1 MAGYYKEQPQNI
13 TATPEEIDAWEAL
26 RREPGL
32 RGRLARKGKHMKPS
46 YVGGKRSFSYE
57 DKDERMDA
65 DLGDDRGAFETRPDV
80 IQSRSTAAGRSG
92 DVNSGSGSG
101 SGSSVPPAPRG
112 PSEAE
117 IRAKI
122 AEEEATKKKKAEE
135 EKAAKHELRRDEL
148 HDEYGDY
155 KGDYGALR
163 DRADYSKH
171 RTDLNKL
178 RTESAGKYGGETGYE
193 SQISKMADRGSQVA
207 GIGGKLETMAGEAM
221 DTQKLMKDRGLFAGQ
236 LEAQRKA
243 QQGGNLANL
252 RRSMAGS
259 GASPQEIARAEAE
272 ARKGGGQAA
281 RQDALNASR
290 MAMQARQGQLGQAA
304 QFRGMQAGMLGQA
317 QNLGLQKIG
326 AQANMYQQGLGNQQS
341 LIGQNA
347 QMLQG
352 EIAQQ
357 AGLTGQMSGMTDAQ
371 MQDIVA
377 RQNMAQEK
385 DLAER
390 GLLMQSQ
397 ANQANRPQGPN
408 QTQQLMQLAGTAAS
422 VKMAFG
428 CIPEGTSIDLTDG
441 EIAIEDLKVGMKIR
455 GWHGGE
461 TEVLQVH
468 QYKEDPTTHRFYHIK
483 FDNGGAVDV
492 SALHKIY
499 NKRAMDFK
507 IGDEVQ
513 SHKITSITKYNGV
526 EVSYDLLTKDVGY
539 RIGGIPVDSMIG
551 EMAEAIASLN
561 NKIAA

>member
-92 DVNSGSGSG
+92 DVNAGSGNAGG
-101 SGSSVPPAPRG
+101 SGPVAPRG

-155 KGDYGALR
+155 KGDYGKLR

-207 GIGGKLETMAGEAM
+207 GIGGKMETMAGEAM

-281 RQDALNASR
+281 RQDALNASM
-290 MAMQARQGQLGQAA
+290 MAMQSRQGQLGQAA

-526 EVSYDLLTKDVGY
+526 KVSYDLLTRDVGY

-561 NKIAA
+561 NKIVA